1 MNNKITFEFETQD
14 ELYNFI
20 IDQIMI
26 EKIKFKKEIIDIDKN
41 INKKILYKQR
51 IKMFLKK

>member
-1 MNNKITFEFETQD
+1 MNKITFEFDTQD
-14 ELYNFI
+14 ELHNFI
-20 IDQIMI
+20 LDQIMI

-51 IKMFLKK
+51 MKTFLKK

>member
-26 EKIKFKKEIIDIDKN
+26 EKIKFKKEIIDKN

-51 IKMFLKK
+51 MKKFLKK